1 MAIQRITS
9 GIIADGA
16 IVATDIGDGVVTAS
30 KIADANVTS
39 SKLASTLSI
48 SGNFLANNITS
59 NTNIV
64 ANTGSAAAPSIFPTG
79 DTNTGIFFPAADTIA
94 FAEGG
99 AEAMRI
105 DANGNVGIGTT
116 SPAFSNFSADA
127 SGLEIK
133 SSSVYGLLRIGGTN
147 GQFYLGSGDTAG
159 SAWLWNYANSATIF
173 ATNNTE
179 RARITSGGY
188 FKASNSGSYVD
199 SNALYHEFNQSS
211 ATAQGVIV
219 WCSSNSYDS
228 NVLLLRSARNT
239 TNASYFYLR
248 CFNTTSETNKLLI
261 ADSGN
266 VTNTNNSYGS
276 ISDVKL
282 KQDIVDA
289 GSQWDDIKNLRV
301 RKYRW
306 KSEPDGFMQLGL
318 VAQEAELVSP
328 GLVEE
333 HQDRDEENN
342 FTGETTKAVKYS
354 VLYMKAVKALQEAI
368 ERIETLEENNTALE
382 ARIAALEESQP

>member
-48 SGNFLANNITS
+48 SGNFLANNITA

-105 DANGNVGIGTT
+105 DSDGNVGIGTT
-116 SPAFSNFSADA
+116 SPSSFFSEARNLVVGTGTGGQGMTIYAGTGSQSRLFFADGTTGTDA
-127 SGLEIK
+127 YTGFVQYDH
-133 SSSVYGLLRIGGTN
+133 SSNVLTLGTN
-147 GQFYLGSGDTAG
+147 GGA
-159 SAWLWNYANSATIF
+159 
-173 ATNNTE
+173 E
-179 RARITSGGY
+179 RMRITAGGY
-188 FKASNSGSYVD
+188 FKASNNGTYRD
-199 SNALYHEFNQSS
+199 STGTYHEFRNTIDDVTLIVGSTS
-211 ATAQGVIV
+211 ASTSTAGILFVEA
-219 WCSSNSYDS
+219 D
-228 NVLLLRSARNT
+228 RNT
-239 TNASYFYLR
+239 TNNTFYAISYYNRGATAYKFR
-248 CFNTTSETNKLLI
+248 V

-301 RKYRW
+301 RKYHW

-333 HQDRDEENN
+333 HQDRDEEDNL
-342 FTGETTKAVKYS
+342 TGETTKSVKYS
-354 VLYMKAVKALQEAI
+354 ILYMKAVKALQEAM
-368 ERIETLEENNTALE
+368 ERIETLEAKV
-382 ARIAALEESQP
+382 AALEESQP